1 MLDLLKKI
9 FRKETVRVRIAP
21 SPTGYLHIGTART
34 ALFNWIFARQNKGK
48 FILRIEDTDLE
59 RSDPKYEKDII
70 EGLTWLGLEWD
81 EGPGVNGKYGPYR
94 QSERLDIYEKYLKQL
109 LEENKA
115 YYCSCS
121 KDELDRER
129 QEQMKRGEA
138 PKYSGKCRSKNVPEN
153 EAQIIR
159 FKAESGTISFHDII
173 RGEISFDAKL
183 IGDIAIAKNTRTPL
197 YNFAVVIDDY
207 TMRITHVIRGE
218 DHIANTPK
226 QILLQQALGFPEP
239 KYGHLPLILDP
250 DRSKMSKRFSA
261 TSINEYKE
269 QGYLPEA
276 LINFIALLGW
286 HPTDDSEKMEISE
299 IIEKFDLE
307 RIQKG
312 GAIFDVQK
320 LDWLNSQYIQGKS
333 PEELFN
339 LAGDSLTENQ
349 KRDKERIL
357 KLLKVGKSRMRKLSD
372 IKALMDSFELNAYEK
387 ELLNWKQTPPSK
399 TKEYLEGSE
408 KILSEISEK
417 NFAQRE
423 LEKGIMPFADA
434 EGRGEVLWPLRVA
447 LSGQNKSPGPFEI
460 MEVIGKEEALRRI
473 NIAIK
478 KLES

>member
-138 PKYSGKCRSKNVPEN
+138 PKYSGKCRDKRVSKS

-276 LINFIALLGW
+276 LTNFIALLGW

-320 LDWLNSQYIQGKS
+320 LNWLNAQYIKERGDR
-333 PEELFN
+333 E
-339 LAGDSLTENQ
+339 LAGDIQALYGDQIKDSPAKTL
-349 KRDKERIL
+349 KILRVGKERMV
-357 KLLKVGKSRMRKLSD
+357 KLQDYLELT
-372 IKALMDSFELNAYEK
+372 DSFGLSEYDGK
-387 ELLNWKQTPPSK
+387 FLNWKNTDQSQ
-399 TKEYLEGSE
+399 TKENLRKTLEIIKGVLLHE
-408 KILSEISEK
+408 F
-417 NFAQRE
+417 NRE
-423 LEKGIMPFADA
+423 SLERLIMPFADA
-434 EGRGEVLWPLRVA
+434 EGRGAVLWPLRVA
-447 LSGQNKSPGPFEI
+447 LSGKDKSPGPFEI
-460 MEVIGKEEALRRI
+460 MEVIGKEETLKRI
-473 NIAIK
+473 EKAIEK
-478 KLES
+478 I